1 MLYEPIKHMLV
12 KLRVLKGMKLLHLAR
27 ITNIIENRGNE
38 RCSLT
43 TFNMVVQLLRTYML
57 QHITNFPNLT
67 HPIIGR
73 HILFTR
79 RRIRII
85 IHSMY
90 LRSKHLRL
98 QYRSILINKSPP
110 SCAVSL
116 TLYPSLPSPIFLLD
130 IYSLDEFSSAFT
142 CGLPPIAPPASPCC
156 CIPINN
162 C

>member
-1 MLYEPIKHMLV
+1 MEMQLRRITQMLYEPIKHMLV

-27 ITNIIENRGNE
+27 VTNIIENRGNE

-43 TFNMVVQLLRTYML
+43 TFNMVVQLLRNYML

-67 HPIIGR
+67 HPTIGC

-79 RRIRII
+79 RSIRII

-110 SCAVSL
+110 SRAACLCHSIPAYHPLFSFFIFTPWMNSL
-116 TLYPSLPSPIFLLD
+116 QRSLVDYHP
-130 IYSLDEFSSAFT
+130 
-142 CGLPPIAPPASPCC
+142 
-156 CIPINN
+156 
-162 C
+162 